1 MIVAFPSNNQQT
13 IASHIGLA
21 KGFLIVDTSTN
32 EKFYIENPI
41 MQKIQEEHINLKNSE
56 EGHRGL
62 GTGRVIPPLL
72 AKAGVDIFVSRD
84 FGEGMI
90 RNLEFE
96 GIKAFETDKKDI
108 EEVLNQIKDENMRKI
123 TKFEN
128 NDFENEKGFGYG
140 RNHGFGKR
148 CQRGLGHKF
157 RRGFGARDEK
167 YFANRGNN
175 FKRGLRHRFGRE
187 WED

>member
-1 MIVAFPSNNQQT
+1 MTVAFPSNNQQT

-62 GTGRVIPPLL
+62 RTGRVIPPLL
-72 AKAGVDIFVSRD
+72 AKTGVDIFVSRD

-108 EEVLNQIKDENMRKI
+108 EEVLNQIKEE
-123 TKFEN
+123 TKF
-128 NDFENEKGFGYG
+128 EKGFGYG